1 MNGVADALGAALRG
15 RLLDRLRL
23 IERAQALETHPV
35 APVKT
40 ARQRDDAEAL
50 LRQCLRALGD
60 HESFALAG
68 RVLAGDL
75 VVTGGVAEWTAL
87 QELAQAGLVS
97 WDLGSGTVE
106 ATALLRELYTPLVA
120 ALAEAAQQ

>member
-1 MNGVADALGAALRG
+1 MNDVADGLGAALRG

-23 IERAQALETHPV
+23 IERAQALETHPLAAGER
-35 APVKT
+35 AP
-40 ARQRDDAEAL
+40 QRDDAEAL

-60 HESFALAG
+60 RDSFALAG

-75 VVTGGVAEWTAL
+75 VVTGGVAEWTGL

-106 ATALLRELYTPLVA
+106 ATALLHEFYTPLMA
-120 ALAEAAQQ
+120 ALTEATQT